1 MRLDHLLSKEA
12 SRGCFAVQSSM
23 FCIGGEVAEQFP
35 MAFVKYGLDEVA
47 QQLPM
52 AFAPRKTIFPVVMRL
67 WDTPVPIPNT
77 MVKT

>member
-1 MRLDHLLSKEA
+1 
-12 SRGCFAVQSSM
+12 
-23 FCIGGEVAEQFP
+23 
-35 MAFVKYGLDEVA
+35 MAFVKYGLGEVA
-47 QQLPM
+47 EQLPKTFAKYGLDEIAKQFPM